1 MKIAVYP
8 GSFDPITYGHLDVIV
23 RSSQLF
29 DKVIVVIMENNQ
41 KNYLFS
47 QDERLEM
54 LKAECAHLNN
64 VECCVGQGLTIDFVK
79 KNNANVIIRGIR
91 AVADYEYELQN
102 ATTNM
107 MLDES
112 IETLF
117 LLAKPHYSFLSSSG
131 VREIAKYHGN
141 IDAFVSE
148 FVKKKLVEK
157 FK

>member
-1 MKIAVYP
+1 MRIAVYP

-23 RSSQLF
+23 RASQLF

-41 KNYLFS
+41 KKYLFN
-47 QDERLEM
+47 QEERLTM
-54 LKAECAHLNN
+54 LQEECAHLSN
-64 VECCVGQGLTIDFVK
+64 VECCIGKGLTIDFVK
-79 KNNANVIIRGIR
+79 QHNSNVIIRGIR

-117 LLAKPHYSFLSSSG
+117 LLAKPHYSFLSSSS
-131 VREIAKYHGN
+131 VREIARHHGN